1 MGGTGRISTRNLT
14 RSNTS
19 TVNGRKISTYRS
31 PFLPKPQEF
40 DRLKRNIR
48 LDYPR
53 LSPRTCRSYPVA
65 QETVSTG
72 RSRIFLSLSV
82 LRSFLLTLCNLNYNA
97 AWENFAVLLIMG
109 LIRTRVLYTVLLL
122 EIVKITNI

>member
-65 QETVSTG
+65 QETVSTS
-72 RSRIFLSLSV
+72 RSRIFLSLSSIV
-82 LRSFLLTLCNLNYNA
+82 PSYVVFNLNYNA
-97 AWENFAVLLIMG
+97 AWGNFAVLLIMG

>member
-31 PFLPKPQEF
+31 SFLPKPQEF

-65 QETVSTG
+65 QETVSTS
-72 RSRIFLSLSV
+72 RSRIFLSLSSIV
-82 LRSFLLTLCNLNYNA
+82 PSYVVFNLNYNA
-97 AWENFAVLLIMG
+97 AWGNFAVLLIMG

>member
-65 QETVSTG
+65 QETVSTS
-72 RSRIFLSLSV
+72 RSRIFLSLSSIV
-82 LRSFLLTLCNLNYNA
+82 PSYVVFNLNYNA
-97 AWENFAVLLIMG
+97 AWGNFAVLLIIG

>member
-1 MGGTGRISTRNLT
+1 MGGTERISTRNLT

-65 QETVSTG
+65 QETVSTS
-72 RSRIFLSLSV
+72 RSRIFLSLSSIV
-82 LRSFLLTLCNLNYNA
+82 PSYVVFNLNYNA
-97 AWENFAVLLIMG
+97 AWGNFAALLIMG